1 MAHTTCCHCVPP
13 GNLRTT
19 EGTRRAG
26 LCEDIFSVT
35 ASREVGEDEPW
46 VGGRCVGGETQSEVR
61 VRCAAIFALHRV
73 DTVGH
78 PCLGQARA
86 GARDER
92 VEWGLMGWGL
102 DHR

>member
-35 ASREVGEDEPW
+35 ASREVSEDEPRA
-46 VGGRCVGGETQSEVR
+46 GGVEVS
-61 VRCAAIFALHRV
+61 V
-73 DTVGH
+73 
-78 PCLGQARA
+78 LGQGCEALVTQYGDLVIVA
-86 GARDER
+86 QP
-92 VEWGLMGWGL
+92 
-102 DHR
+102 